1 VLTARAGDVTMRL
14 CAVIVVI
21 ALSMVLA
28 PVGGQAQPT
37 GSVARVGLLTTNVAT
52 GLHLIVAFR
61 EGLRDLGYVEGR
73 SLVLEMRDA
82 GGVPERLPA
91 LAAELVALKVDVLV
105 TSGRDGAL
113 AARQA
118 TTTVPV
124 VAAVVGDPVGLGL
137 VKSVARPGGNMTGF
151 SNMAPD
157 LVAKCLE
164 QLKHVV
170 PHARRVAVLRQRGE
184 LSERSANDMLR
195 NAEAAGRTLGV
206 QIQGVDVRGPDDFI
220 RAFADMSRGR
230 AEALLVLGSPML
242 FRARARLVE
251 MAAQHRLPA
260 VYQEREFVHAGGL
273 MAYGADYV
281 DMFRGA
287 ATYVDKILKGAKP
300 GDLPVVQPTKFELF
314 INART
319 ARALGLT
326 IPPSVLARTHHI
338 ID

>member
-1 VLTARAGDVTMRL
+1 MRVR
-14 CAVIVVI
+14 AVIVLS
-21 ALSMVLA
+21 ALGVLLLA
-28 PVGGQAQPT
+28 PLDGEAQPSAP
-37 GSVARVGLLTTNVAT
+37 GARVGLVSGNMTT
-52 GLHLIVAFR
+52 GRHLIEAFR
-61 EGLRDLGYVEGR
+61 EGLRDVGWVEGR
-73 SLVLEMRDA
+73 NLAIEIRDA
-82 GGVPERLPA
+82 GGAIERLPD
-91 LAAELVALKVDVLV
+91 LAAELAALKIDVLV
-105 TSGRDGAL
+105 TTGRDGAL

-124 VAAVVGDPVGLGL
+124 VAVVVGDPVGLGL
-137 VKSVARPGGNMTGF
+137 VRSLARPGGNITGF

-164 QLKHVV
+164 QLKHAV

-184 LSERSANDMLR
+184 LSERPANDMLK

-206 QIQGVDVRGPDDFI
+206 QLQVVDVRGPADFT
-220 RAFADMSRGR
+220 RAFAEMSRGR

-242 FRARARLVE
+242 FRARAGLVE

-260 VYQEREFVHAGGL
+260 VYQEREFVQVGGL

-281 DMFRGA
+281 HMFRDA

-300 GDLPVVQPTKFELF
+300 ADLPIVQPTKFELI

-319 ARALGLT
+319 ARTLGLT
-326 IPPSVLARTHHI
+326 IPPSLLARAHHI
-338 ID
+338 IE

>member
-1 VLTARAGDVTMRL
+1 MRL

-21 ALSMVLA
+21 MLSMVLA
-28 PVGGQAQPT
+28 PLGGQAQST
-37 GSVARVGLLTTNVAT
+37 GSLARVGLLVGNLAT
-52 GLHLIVAFR
+52 GVHLIEAFR
-61 EGLRDLGYVEGR
+61 EGLRHLGYVEGR
-73 SLVLEMRDA
+73 SLVIEVRDA
-82 GGVPERLPA
+82 RGALDRLPA
-91 LAAELVALKVDVLV
+91 LAAELAALKVDVLV
-105 TSGRDGAL
+105 TTGRDGAL
-113 AARQA
+113 AGKQA
-118 TTTVPV
+118 ALTVPV
-124 VAAVVGDPVGLGL
+124 VAVVVGDPVGLGL
-137 VKSVARPGGNMTGF
+137 VTSLARPGGNMTGF

-184 LSERSANDMLR
+184 LSERPANDMLR

-206 QIQGVDVRGPDDFI
+206 QLQVVDVRGPEEFT

-230 AEALLVLGSPML
+230 AEALLVLGGPMF
-242 FRARARLVE
+242 FRARERLVE
-251 MAAQHRLPA
+251 MVAQQRLPA
-260 VYQEREFVHAGGL
+260 VYQEREFVQAGGL

-281 DMFRGA
+281 DIFRGA

-300 GDLPVVQPTKFELF
+300 GELPVVQPTKFELV

-326 IPPSVLARTHHI
+326 IPPSLLARAHHI